1 MDIRPRIRG
10 AWVFRLGAWLLVL
23 AAAIGVSRLV
33 PPIQSPDEHV
43 HIMRGY
49 LISKG
54 EITLAISPKW
64 GSGGQVDAALLAF
77 VDAYLSTIARSAQTP
92 LSEQRHAE
100 VAKLRWGGPER
111 FFPLAGTG
119 YYVPLVYAPHAA
131 GLLAGRVLGLTI
143 ADSYRLV
150 RLACL
155 LSCVVLLAA
164 AWRIMRPPPLA
175 TALLLLP
182 MTMFQLMSPTLDGV
196 TTCLAVLV
204 LSVFADGVLRKQGEW
219 SNERSWLLAAGVAL
233 LATSRIQLLPL
244 LGLPLIIAWIRRSRR
259 DAYLGMTAVLLS
271 AAWVAYA
278 LANTIDVRVQ
288 RAQGTG
294 QLLLHYAAEPIAF
307 LRVVAASLAD
317 PELANQYSHS
327 FIGVLGWLDTWLPLP
342 SYPAL
347 WTGLGLCAV
356 ASVLEA
362 RNCEGWTMR
371 LLLAGAA
378 VACGLLVFL
387 ALLVTWTPHPTATVE
402 GVQGRYFVVPA
413 IMLAYAI
420 GATAPPR
427 RMHTATLALLVAV
440 AAVSVHALVAT
451 VLARYH

>member
-1 MDIRPRIRG
+1 MSG
-10 AWVFRLGAWLLVL
+10 AWAFRLGAWLLVL

-33 PPIQSPDEHV
+33 PPIQSPDEHSHV
-43 HIMRGY
+43 MRAY

-54 EITLAISPKW
+54 EFTLVAAPGL
-64 GSGGQVDAALLAF
+64 GSGGQVDTALLAF
-77 VDAYLSTIARSAQTP
+77 IDAYLSTIARSAQTP
-92 LSEQRHAE
+92 LSEERRAE
-100 VAKLRWGGPER
+100 MDKLRWGAPQR

-119 YYVPLVYAPHAA
+119 YYVPLIYAPHAA
-131 GLLAGRVLGLTI
+131 GLLAGRALGLTI
-143 ADSYRLV
+143 ADSFRLM

-155 LSCVVLLAA
+155 LTCVGLLAA

-175 TALLLLP
+175 IALLLLP

-204 LSVFADGVLRKQGEW
+204 LSVFADGVLQQQGSW
-219 SNERSWLLAAGVAL
+219 PRQRSWLLAAGVTL

-244 LGLPLIIAWIRRSRR
+244 LGLPFFMAWTRRSRR
-259 DAYLGMTAVLLS
+259 DAGLGVAAVLVS
-271 AAWVAYA
+271 MAWVAYA
-278 LANTIDVRVQ
+278 LAHTVDLRVQ
-288 RAQGTG
+288 REHSTG
-294 QLLLHYAAEPIAF
+294 QLLLHYAADPAAF
-307 LRVVAASLAD
+307 LRVVAASLTDAR
-317 PELANQYSHS
+317 LASEYTHS

-347 WTGLGLCAV
+347 WTGLGLSAV
-356 ASVLEA
+356 ASALAA
-362 RNCEGWTMR
+362 RLREGWIMR
-371 LLLAGAA
+371 VLLAGAA
-378 VACGLLVFL
+378 VGCGLLVFL
-387 ALLVTWTPHPTATVE
+387 ALLVTWNPHPAATIE

-427 RMHTATLALLVAV
+427 RMHMATLALLVAV
-440 AAVSVHALVAT
+440 ATVSVHALVVT